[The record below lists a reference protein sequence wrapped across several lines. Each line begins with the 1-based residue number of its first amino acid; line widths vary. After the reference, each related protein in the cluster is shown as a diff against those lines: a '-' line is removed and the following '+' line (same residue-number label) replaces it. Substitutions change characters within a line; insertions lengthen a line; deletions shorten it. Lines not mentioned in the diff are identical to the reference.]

1 MKKLRIIPLVVLT
14 VALLAGWS
22 APSKAFAL
30 PRYGGWAT
38 QGAIT
43 APSYGGGSA
52 INQALPRYGGW

>member
-1 MKKLRIIPLVVLT
+1 MKKLRIIPLVVVT

-38 QGAIT
+38 QAVDK
-43 APSYGGGSA
+43 AASHWGGSA
-52 INQALPRYGGW
+52 SNQALPRYGGW